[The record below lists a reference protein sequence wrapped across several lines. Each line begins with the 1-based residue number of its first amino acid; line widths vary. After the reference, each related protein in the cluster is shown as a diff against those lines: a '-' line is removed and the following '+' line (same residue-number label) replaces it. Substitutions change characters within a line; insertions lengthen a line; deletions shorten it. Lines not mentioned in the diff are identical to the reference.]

1 MSYSC
6 SRLAVIL
13 LTALLGGSMTPGLHA
28 QSAAANTPAIKPCK
42 DEAAYHKL
50 DFWLG
55 HWEVF
60 DLHGGSK
67 DGTDSVEK
75 ILKGC
80 AIVEIWHDIE
90 GYEGRSLF
98 YYQRATKQWKQVWV
112 TDAGPMKEK
121 RLIEELQDGGVRF
134 QGEIPHQDGTSH
146 LDRTTLTPLPRHRVH
161 QVIEISSDQGKTWA
175 VTFDAEYRRQGK
187 ATRKR

>member
-98 YYQRATKQWKQVWV
+98 YYQRATKHME
-112 TDAGPMKEK
+112 AG
-121 RLIEELQDGGVRF
+121 LG
-134 QGEIPHQDGTSH
+134 
-146 LDRTTLTPLPRHRVH
+146 
-161 QVIEISSDQGKTWA
+161 
-175 VTFDAEYRRQGK
+175 YRCWTNEGK
-187 ATRKR
+187 ASDRGTPGRRRAFSR